1 MLPVK
6 ILVAEDDLDDQIIF
20 HDFLQHRND
29 ISFMPMAENGVA
41 LTEFLE
47 LAKETELPQFIILDQ
62 NMPKMCGLQTLQWLK
77 KNQRYAHIPVM
88 IYSTYIDDLL
98 IKQGLTMGATH
109 VMNKPFTKEGY
120 SKMMD
125 AFLKTRN

>member
-1 MLPVK
+1 
-6 ILVAEDDLDDQIIF
+6 
-20 HDFLQHRND
+20 
-29 ISFMPMAENGVA
+29 MPMAENGVA

-109 VMNKPFTKEGY
+109 VMSKPFTKEGY
-120 SKMMD
+120 DKMLD